1 MLQIRPDFTDKQR
14 DLALTGLCTEK
25 RRSENPDKVK
35 RKRAGSKK
43 SSKEIEEE
51 ESSDSSSNHSH
62 ASKKSKLSNHDEPL
76 SNSNAA
82 QPANEAQTPNAADQT
97 SFTNSVQNHQ
107 TPSSNS
113 AQKSFSNAKSS
124 TPSMQYNKEND
135 SSSFMNQ
142 PLFERSPLPKTF
154 SRYNSANFIN
164 YNPPALPNISNDFSY
179 ITSANALLDQDTCQ
193 SPPQQ
198 IF

>member
-62 ASKKSKLSNHDEPL
+62 ASKKS
-76 SNSNAA
+76 
-82 QPANEAQTPNAADQT
+82 
-97 SFTNSVQNHQ
+97 
-107 TPSSNS
+107 
-113 AQKSFSNAKSS
+113 
-124 TPSMQYNKEND
+124 
-135 SSSFMNQ
+135 
-142 PLFERSPLPKTF
+142 TF
-154 SRYNSANFIN
+154 
-164 YNPPALPNISNDFSY
+164 
-179 ITSANALLDQDTCQ
+179 
-193 SPPQQ
+193 
-198 IF
+198 